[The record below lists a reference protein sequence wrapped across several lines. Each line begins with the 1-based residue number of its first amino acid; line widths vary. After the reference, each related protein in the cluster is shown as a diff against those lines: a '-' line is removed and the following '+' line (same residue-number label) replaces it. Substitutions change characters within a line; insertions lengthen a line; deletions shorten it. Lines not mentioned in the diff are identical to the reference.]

1 MSRKNKTKEKTLRIE
16 NICTFALLEKY
27 IPMVFF
33 HGALMGLTLATIFGF
48 GPAFFLLI
56 QTSISK
62 GFKTALL
69 FDFGVLMSDIIV
81 VILMMLT
88 SIQLTLDDSAN
99 MMVAGITA
107 GVIIIGFGIFTYYS
121 KPEKIVARSEKKS
134 AELEEMEKRFEKIDQ
149 HLDKIDEKRNIKRE
163 GPRWYV
169 YLSKGFIM
177 NVFNP
182 FIWVFWMTSIATV
195 SGSDT
200 YNGNENLVALFFLG
214 TFATVFAT
222 DILKIVG
229 AYSLKRFFT
238 EKRMKILNQA
248 TGIVLAIC
256 GLLLIIRVIFFR

>member
-1 MSRKNKTKEKTLRIE
+1 
-16 NICTFALLEKY
+16 
-27 IPMVFF
+27 MVFF

-69 FDFGVLMSDIIV
+69 FDSGVLLSDIIV
-81 VILMMLT
+81 VILMMMT
-88 SIQLTLDDSAN
+88 SIQLTLDGSGN
-99 MMVAGITA
+99 MVVAGITA
-107 GVIIIGFGIFTYYS
+107 GLIIIGFGIFTYYS

-134 AELEEMEKRFEKIDQ
+134 AQLEEVEKKFEKLDQ
-149 HLDKIDEKRNIKRE
+149 HLDKIDEKFDIKRE

-169 YLSKGFIM
+169 YLSKGFVM
-177 NVFNP
+177 NIFNP
-182 FIWVFWMTSIATV
+182 FIWVFWMTTVATV
-195 SGSDT
+195 SGSEVYD
-200 YNGNENLVALFFLG
+200 GNEYLVALFFMG
-214 TFATVFAT
+214 TFATVFAI

-238 EKRMKILNQA
+238 EQRMKILNQG
-248 TGIVLAIC
+248 TGIVLALC

>member
-1 MSRKNKTKEKTLRIE
+1 
-16 NICTFALLEKY
+16 
-27 IPMVFF
+27 MVFF

-69 FDFGVLMSDIIV
+69 FDVGVLLSDIIV
-81 VILMMLT
+81 VVLMMMT
-88 SIQLTLDDSAN
+88 SIQLTLDDSGN
-99 MMVAGITA
+99 MVVAGITA
-107 GVIIIGFGIFTYYS
+107 GLIIIGFGIFTFYS

-134 AELEEMEKRFEKIDQ
+134 AELEEVEKKFEKIDQ
-149 HLDKIDEKRNIKRE
+149 KLDKIDEKFDIKRE

-169 YLSKGFIM
+169 YLSKGFVM

-182 FIWVFWMTSIATV
+182 FIWVFWMGSVATV
-195 SGSDT
+195 SGAEI
-200 YNGNENLVALFFLG
+200 YNGNEPLVALFFTG
-214 TFATVFAT
+214 TFATVFVI

-238 EKRMKILNQA
+238 EKRMKILNQG
-248 TGIVLAIC
+248 TGIVLAFC
-256 GLLLIIRVIFFR
+256 GLMLIIRVVFFR

>member
-1 MSRKNKTKEKTLRIE
+1 M
-16 NICTFALLEKY
+16 A
-27 IPMVFF
+27 FF

-69 FDFGVLMSDIIV
+69 FDLGVLLSDMFV

-88 SIQLTLDDSAN
+88 SIQISFDNSAN
-99 MMVAGITA
+99 MVVAGVTA
-107 GVIIIGFGIFTYYS
+107 GLIIIGFGIFTFYS

-134 AELEEMEKRFEKIDQ
+134 AQLAEMDKKFEKLDQ
-149 HLDKIDEKRNIKRE
+149 RFDKIDEKLDIKRE

-182 FIWVFWMTSIATV
+182 FIWVFWMTTVATV
-195 SGSDT
+195 AGSDV
-200 YNGNENLVALFFLG
+200 YNGNWSLEALFFLG
-214 TFATVFAT
+214 TFATVFAI
-222 DILKIVG
+222 DIMKILG
-229 AYSLKRFFT
+229 SYSLKRFFT
-238 EKRMKILNQA
+238 EKRMKLLNQG
-248 TGIVLAIC
+248 TGVILALC
-256 GLLLIIRVIFFR
+256 GLILIIRVVFFR

>member
-1 MSRKNKTKEKTLRIE
+1 
-16 NICTFALLEKY
+16 
-27 IPMVFF
+27 MVFF

-69 FDFGVLMSDIIV
+69 FDIGVLLSDIIV
-81 VILMMLT
+81 VVLMMLT
-88 SIQLTLDDSAN
+88 SIQLTLDNSGN
-99 MMVAGITA
+99 MVVAGITA
-107 GVIIIGFGIFTYYS
+107 GLIIIGFGIFTYHS

-134 AELEEMEKRFEKIDQ
+134 KELAEVEKKFEKIDQ
-149 HLDKIDEKRNIKRE
+149 RLDKIDEKLDIKRE

-182 FIWVFWMTSIATV
+182 FIWVFWMTTVATV
-195 SGSDT
+195 SGSEI
-200 YNGNENLVALFFLG
+200 YNGNETLVALFFIG
-214 TFATVFAT
+214 TFSTVFAL

-238 EKRMKILNQA
+238 EKRMKILNQG
-248 TGIVLAIC
+248 TGIVLALC
-256 GLLLIIRVIFFR
+256 GVALIVRVLFFR

>member
-1 MSRKNKTKEKTLRIE
+1 
-16 NICTFALLEKY
+16 
-27 IPMVFF
+27 MVFF

-69 FDFGVLMSDIIV
+69 FDSGVLLSDIIV

-88 SIQLTLDDSAN
+88 SIQLTLDGSAN
-99 MMVAGITA
+99 MVVAGITA
-107 GVIIIGFGIFTYYS
+107 GLIIIGFGIFTYYS

-134 AELEEMEKRFEKIDQ
+134 AQLEEVEKKLEKLDQ
-149 HLDKIDEKRNIKRE
+149 HLDKIDEKFDIKRE

-169 YLSKGFIM
+169 FLSKGFVM
-177 NVFNP
+177 NIFNP
-182 FIWVFWMTSIATV
+182 FVWVFWMGSVATV
-195 SGSDT
+195 SGSEVYD
-200 YNGNENLVALFFLG
+200 GNESLVALFFLG
-214 TFATVFAT
+214 TFATVFAI

-238 EKRMKILNQA
+238 ERRMKILNQG
-248 TGIVLAIC
+248 TGVILALC
-256 GLLLIIRVIFFR
+256 GLILIIRVIFFK